1 MSVKVQLRPSGK
13 EFRVEHGE
21 TVLEAALRSGLAL
34 DHGCN
39 NGSCG
44 DCRAR
49 LVSGELSEVLP
60 HDYVLKDS
68 DRAINTV
75 LLCCSR
81 PATDLVIEASEAGRP
96 EDLPVE
102 RIEATVYKLHQ
113 PSKDIMVLEL
123 RTPRSQTL
131 RFLAGQHATL
141 HFDGIAPRNKSI
153 ASCPCNGMFLQ
164 FHIRRVPDDDFAEY
178 AFEQLKPRDKVVV
191 EGPHGSFHLDEDS
204 RRPMLLIAYETGFAP
219 IKSLI
224 EHAISLELTQP
235 LRLYWVAPQL
245 QDHYMVNY
253 CRAWGDALADFRF
266 QLINS
271 DGAGVEGQ
279 LPWRELGLNPE
290 TLTRPQR
297 DMACAAQRVVQDYPD
312 LSGHDLYCCGPESLM
327 PVMRALLTRH
337 GLPPERLFV
346 DHIERF

>member
-13 EFRVEHGE
+13 EFRVEHSE

-34 DHGCN
+34 NYSCN

-44 DCRAR
+44 ECKAR
-49 LVSGELSEVLP
+49 VISGELSEELP
-60 HDYVLKDS
+60 HDYVLKEAE
-68 DRAINTV
+68 RARNMV
-75 LLCCSR
+75 LLCCARTES
-81 PATDLVIEASEAGRP
+81 DLVIEAAEADRA

-102 RIEATVYKLHQ
+102 SINATVYKIHK
-113 PSKDIMVLEL
+113 PSKDVMVLEL

-141 HFDGIAPRNKSI
+141 RFDGVEPRNKSI

-164 FHIRRVPDDDFAEY
+164 FHIRRVPGDEFSEY

-191 EGPHGSFHLDEDS
+191 EGPHGRFHLDEDS
-204 RRPMLLIAYETGFAP
+204 RRPILLVAYETGFAP
-219 IKSLI
+219 IKSLV
-224 EHAISLELTQP
+224 EHAISLELPQP
-235 LRLYWVAPQL
+235 MRLYWVAPQL
-245 QDHYMVNY
+245 QDHYLVNY
-253 CRAWGDALADFRF
+253 CRSWGDALEDFRF

-271 DGAGVEGQ
+271 DGAGQEAQ
-279 LPWRELGLNPE
+279 LPWRELGVQPE
-290 TLTRPQR
+290 SLTRPQR
-297 DMACAAQRVVQDYPD
+297 DMACAAQRIVQDYPD
-312 LSGHDLYCCGPESLM
+312 LSGHDLYACGPESMM
-327 PVMRALLTRH
+327 PVTRALLVRH